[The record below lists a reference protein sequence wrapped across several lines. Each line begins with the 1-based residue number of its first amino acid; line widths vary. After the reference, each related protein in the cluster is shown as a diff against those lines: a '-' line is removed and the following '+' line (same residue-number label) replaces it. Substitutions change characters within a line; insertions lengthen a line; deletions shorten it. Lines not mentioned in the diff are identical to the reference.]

1 MTTRAGPLLL
11 MRRRSHVLVL
21 VVGAAAALLL
31 SAPALSAP
39 PPWLTNELAAPAA
52 PGIQHSP
59 AIAVNPAAPGQAFVV
74 ADNGAGGQTS
84 PLASTTAGATLDW
97 TTSWNPSGPLQYSGF
112 ASAGQPDTA
121 WGPGQTVYVAEL
133 GSTTGHSLCS
143 SSAGIL
149 VSESADGGA
158 TFSPS
163 DPASP
168 IDTGSSGAP
177 SSELIEPAIA
187 TSGTNVYVVYTE
199 LKWSGANC
207 SGTPDSASILLASSS
222 DSGSSFSTARRVS
235 PLGISSRYRSPSV
248 APLPDGRIVVA
259 FRDDSA
265 PSPQIET
272 ETCSP
277 FASPL
282 GNYCGVSSGLVGPST
297 LVGDAT
303 APSLVS
309 GVVGPPTPSVIAAGG
324 RVVVAWHAASDA
336 NVHVFAAMSTTNGA
350 SYGPAQRIDAAG
362 VGNQVA
368 PELAATA
375 SGRVDVAYLLDTG
388 FGVQATTAS
397 ANPPLPGATTEAWA
411 QPVVVQGAPASAVS
425 GIPGQLAPLGRR
437 IGVATAAVA
446 ASPLPATVVAF
457 TATAAG
463 DQDVHVAGLL
473 HGATAPAIASQVV
486 TASKNVQTVVRV
498 TGSDDDGDPLTW
510 STGAQPTTPG
520 SSVAVA
526 DAARG
531 DFSFTA
537 ANQKGTDTFEAV
549 ATDGVPGHEARQ
561 IINVNVVNDPPEI
574 ICPSLVARENTPLE
588 IPIADCVRDHNGDP
602 ITVDLHDAI
611 GGTVERSS
619 GTWLFI
625 PTAKSTA
632 TGSFVLAASD
642 GDLTTE
648 AVVRVTIATA
658 IGRVNFVVTDAA
670 RRRAIA
676 QGASLRFAGTA
687 VDTQGQEFRVA
698 WNFGD
703 GSPGTSG
710 RNVSHR
716 FRRNGAFTVKATA
729 PGASPIQIKVLVRKR
744 AVELTAPPAVFDG
757 VMRIRVRTRV
767 AGKLFVR
774 VDSRSR
780 TITVPAATTETEV
793 SLQVTTGPM
802 VRLSLRLR
810 PSKATKLPALSLRRV
825 VLVSPLSAG

>member
-1 MTTRAGPLLL
+1 

-248 APLPDGRIVVA
+248 APLPDGRVVVA

-350 SYGPAQRIDAAG
+350 SLRTGAAHRRGRRRQPGRARARGDGERPRRRRVPLGHGLRSPGDDRLGESSVARGDDRGVGAARRRAGRSGECRERHPGTARAARAAHRRRDRGRGREPAAG
-362 VGNQVA
+362 H
-368 PELAATA
+368 
-375 SGRVDVAYLLDTG
+375 RR
-388 FGVQATTAS
+388 GVH
-397 ANPPLPGATTEAWA
+397 G
-411 QPVVVQGAPASAVS
+411 
-425 GIPGQLAPLGRR
+425 
-437 IGVATAAVA
+437 
-446 ASPLPATVVAF
+446 
-457 TATAAG
+457 TAAG

-473 HGATAPAIASQVV
+473 HGTTAPGHRA
-486 TASKNVQTVVRV
+486 
-498 TGSDDDGDPLTW
+498 
-510 STGAQPTTPG
+510 PG
-520 SSVAVA
+520 
-526 DAARG
+526 R
-531 DFSFTA
+531 
-537 ANQKGTDTFEAV
+537 
-549 ATDGVPGHEARQ
+549 DGVQERPDRRARDRRATTTA
-561 IINVNVVNDPPEI
+561 IRSRGRRARSPRHRARASPSPTPPAATSPSRPPIRRAPTRSRRSRRTACRDTRRARSINVNVVNDPPEI
-574 ICPSLVARENTPLE
+574 ICPSLVAREDTPLE
-588 IPIADCVRDHNGDP
+588 IPSRDCVQ
-602 ITVDLHDAI
+602 
-611 GGTVERSS
+611 RSQRRS
-619 GTWLFI
+619 GHGRPATTRSAAPSSARRGTWLFI
-625 PTAKSTA
+625 PTA
-632 TGSFVLAASD
+632 
-642 GDLTTE
+642 TE
-648 AVVRVTIATA
+648 
-658 IGRVNFVVTDAA
+658 
-670 RRRAIA
+670 
-676 QGASLRFAGTA
+676 
-687 VDTQGQEFRVA
+687 
-698 WNFGD
+698 
-703 GSPGTSG
+703 
-710 RNVSHR
+710 HR
-716 FRRNGAFTVKATA
+716 HG
-729 PGASPIQIKVLVRKR
+729 LVRAR
-744 AVELTAPPAVFDG
+744 GLGRRPRPP
-757 VMRIRVRTRV
+757 RQ
-767 AGKLFVR
+767 
-774 VDSRSR
+774 S
-780 TITVPAATTETEV
+780 
-793 SLQVTTGPM
+793 
-802 VRLSLRLR
+802 
-810 PSKATKLPALSLRRV
+810 
-825 VLVSPLSAG
+825 SA

>member
-1 MTTRAGPLLL
+1 M
-11 MRRRSHVLVL
+11 LV
-21 VVGAAAALLL
+21 
-31 SAPALSAP
+31 
-39 PPWLTNELAAPAA
+39 
-52 PGIQHSP
+52 QR
-59 AIAVNPAAPGQAFVV
+59 
-74 ADNGAGGQTS
+74 
-84 PLASTTAGATLDW
+84 
-97 TTSWNPSGPLQYSGF
+97 
-112 ASAGQPDTA
+112 
-121 WGPGQTVYVAEL
+121 
-133 GSTTGHSLCS
+133 GH
-143 SSAGIL
+143 L
-149 VSESADGGA
+149 VSESAERRRDVLV
-158 TFSPS
+158 S
-163 DPASP
+163 DLASP
-168 IDTGSSGAP
+168 IDTGSAGAP

-199 LKWSGANC
+199 LKWNGANC
-207 SGTPDSASILLASSS
+207 SGTPDSSSILLASSP
-222 DSGSSFSTARRVS
+222 DAGSTWVTARRVS
-235 PLGISSRYRSPSV
+235 PLGTSSRYRSPSV
-248 APLPDGRIVVA
+248 AALPDGRVVVA
-259 FRDDSA
+259 FRDDST
-265 PSPQIET
+265 PSPQIES

-362 VGNQVA
+362 TGNQVA

-375 SGRVDVAYLLDTG
+375 SGRVDVAYLWDTG
-388 FGVQATTAS
+388 LGVEATAVS

-411 QPVVVQGAPASAVS
+411 QPVVVQSAPANATS

-437 IGVATAAVA
+437 IGVATAAVG
-446 ASPLPATVVAF
+446 ASPLPATLVAF
-457 TATAAG
+457 TATTAG

-473 HGATAPAIASQVV
+473 HGMTAPVIASQVV
-486 TASKNVQTVVRV
+486 NASKNVQTVVHV

-549 ATDGVPGHEARQ
+549 ATDGVAGHEVRQ
-561 IINVNVVNDPPEI
+561 LINVNVVDDPPEI

-588 IPIADCVRDHNGDP
+588 IPVADCVRDHNGDP

-625 PTAKSTA
+625 PTANSTA

-658 IGRVNFVVTDAA
+658 VGRVNFVVTDAGK
-670 RRRAIA
+670 RRAIA
-676 QGASLRFAGTA
+676 QGAALRFAGTA

-729 PGASPIQIKVLVRKR
+729 PGASPIEIKVLVRKR
-744 AVELTAPPAVFDG
+744 AVELVAPPVVVEG

-767 AGKLFVR
+767 AGRLSVR

-810 PSKATKLPALSLRRV
+810 PGKATKLPALSLRRV
-825 VLVSPLSAG
+825 VLIPPRSAG